1 MSTEDKRTEAEKK
14 EDALVMYVKSLATIE
29 AAMEP
34 FKEQKRGLRASY
46 IENGRLSREEINMAV
61 KCYRMLKK
69 NEDIED
75 LVDVFEKVSKKIKG
89 V

>member
-1 MSTEDKRTEAEKK
+1 
-14 EDALVMYVKSLATIE
+14 
-29 AAMEP
+29 
-34 FKEQKRGLRASY
+34 
-46 IENGRLSREEINMAV
+46 MAV

-75 LVDVFEKVSKKIKG
+75 LVQIFNTVSKKIHG